1 MRRLI
6 VVVLVLVGLFAVAD
20 RVAVRLAD
28 AAIERR
34 IAQDTG
40 AEVDA
45 RVTGFP
51 FLTQALRRDIDLV
64 TVDGSAPARLAGI
77 TVGDL
82 RAQLRRVDVTDV
94 ERPVAGEVELEGV
107 VPFGD
112 VERRLDLAPGS
123 LSQAS
128 SGQLRIRRPLDFA
141 GQQLEASAVARVLV
155 EDGALVALPT
165 TVEVA
170 GAQVDV
176 EAAQLGFRYP
186 LSGLPEGARVE
197 ALGVLPTGFR
207 VRVLARDVVLA

>member
-1 MRRLI
+1 MRRLL
-6 VVVLVLVGLFAVAD
+6 VVVLVLVGLFAVVD

-28 AAIERR
+28 SAIERR

-45 RVTGFP
+45 HVTGFP
-51 FLTQALRRDIDLV
+51 FLTQALRRDIEMV
-64 TVDGSAPARLAGI
+64 TVNGSAPARLAGI
-77 TVGDL
+77 TVRDL
-82 RAQLRRVDVTDV
+82 RAELRRVDVTDV
-94 ERPVAGEVELEGV
+94 ERPVAGEVDLEGV
-107 VPFGD
+107 VPFRD

-123 LSQAS
+123 LSQAPR
-128 SGQLRIRRPLDFA
+128 GQLQIRRPLDVG
-141 GQQLEASAVARVLV
+141 GQQLEVSAFARVLV

-197 ALGVLPTGFR
+197 ALGVLEDGFR
-207 VRVLARDVVLA
+207 VRVVAPDVALA